1 MEINE
6 LMNMPVNELM
16 AALIHSE
23 VDAEPAEDEL
33 QHWGVQGMKW
43 GVRRYQNKDG
53 SLTKAGK
60 KRYGTRTNFDRVQAA
75 KKAAEKYNSKEAKAK
90 RKADARA
97 EAEIAKYR
105 KKMGEKDKKD
115 DESDES
121 KPKTTSGNDSADA
134 KPKRKPIS
142 EMNDD
147 ELRQVVNRLQ
157 LEKQFNEYYSALH
170 PKKVSI
176 GEKFMNKMKDAAVD
190 VTVDVAKNTTKS
202 FMDKKLKEILGNEAK
217 PDKWEQMKKEVEHL
231 DLEKRYNDYKKTKS
245 AEQLADEALAA
256 EAKRLQNRRLV
267 KIIKKE
273 LGED

>member
-1 MEINE
+1 MENNE

-16 AALIHSE
+16 TALIHSE
-23 VDAEPAEDEL
+23 VDADPAEDEL
-33 QHWGVQGMKW
+33 QHWGVQGMRW

-121 KPKTTSGNDSADA
+121 KPKTTSGNDTADT
-134 KPKRKPIS
+134 KPKKTVLS
-142 EMNDD
+142 ELSDD
-147 ELRQVVNRLQ
+147 ELRAIVTRLSM
-157 LEKQFNEYYSALH
+157 EKQYRQYMAELH
-170 PKKVSI
+170 P
-176 GEKFMNKMKDAAVD
+176 
-190 VTVDVAKNTTKS
+190 
-202 FMDKKLKEILGNEAK
+202 
-217 PDKWEQMKKEVEHL
+217 Q
-231 DLEKRYNDYKKTKS
+231 TKS
-245 AEQLADEALAA
+245 AGKKFVEKAFNDVVVPAA
-256 EAKRLQNRRLV
+256 TQSGRTILQNQFTKMGENLL
-267 KIIKKE
+267 KNAMNDNGSKPNTNNNDKDKK
-273 LGED
+273 